1 MNNVPTT
8 EQVAALRAVASAII
22 EAVRAAGPMGAPG
35 GVIYAALMS
44 NGCTLAQYES
54 IMSAMVRSGN
64 LTRHGDLYRVA
75 SKSTPAT
82 AETKEASHA

>member
-8 EQVAALRAVASAII
+8 EQIAALRALAGAIT
-22 EAVRAAGPMGAPG
+22 EAVKAAGPMGAPG
-35 GVIYAALMS
+35 GVIYAALMAQ
-44 NGCTLAQYES
+44 GCTLAQYES

-75 SKSTPAT
+75 PKPASAARRT
-82 AETKEASHA
+82 GA